1 MNEAALT
8 TLVEAMNDKPPVIFS
23 IQFDAEHP

>member
-8 TLVEAMNDKPPVIFS
+8 TLVEAMNDKPTEIVS
-23 IQFDAEHP
+23 IQFDAELP